1 MEEWLTLQLP
11 KIFAKNK
18 INLDPQ
24 EAPKIYKKVGQHVAK
39 LMDNILA
46 MISTQS
52 VIKDPETH
60 AVLPRHVQPALD
72 YIQKTCYPKKD
83 QTQKGGEWVMVSYTL
98 IETTE
103 SKDLFPSNEI
113 VLRLM
118 ELGLNISKHTLM
130 IVQRILNMHVNCLM
144 MDFHEHQPLT
154 LKKTI
159 KIFDLKRH
167 AIFH

>member
-11 KIFAKNK
+11 KIFDKNK
-18 INLDPQ
+18 IILDTQ
-24 EAPKIYKKVGQHVAK
+24 EAAKIYSKVGHHVAK

-52 VIKDPETH
+52 ILKDPEAH
-60 AVLPRHVQPALD
+60 AILPRHVQPALD

-83 QTQKGGEWVMVSYTL
+83 QLQKGGEWVMVSYTL

-144 MDFHEHQPLT
+144 MDFYEQQPLT
-154 LKKTI
+154 LKKTT
-159 KIFDLKRH
+159 KLLHLKRH